1 MFLAE
6 GKKNG
11 PMWIRFSGRMKR
23 MARRGGVETLPG
35 KLTRVKK
42 KKGEEEKKNNG
53 EGQRGGWNQLA
64 LKTGGVTLEKK
75 KEEGG
80 EILFSCSSGGN
91 EFSVRSLEGAEL
103 SRSKV
108 PS

>member
-42 KKGEEEKKNNG
+42 KKGEEEKK
-53 EGQRGGWNQLA
+53 Q
-64 LKTGGVTLEKK
+64 
-75 KEEGG
+75 
-80 EILFSCSSGGN
+80 
-91 EFSVRSLEGAEL
+91 
-103 SRSKV
+103 
-108 PS
+108 

>member
-75 KEEGG
+75 KEGG
-80 EILFSCSSGGN
+80 RRGGKYYFPVHQEEMN
-91 EFSVRSLEGAEL
+91 FRLGVWKERS
-103 SRSKV
+103 
-108 PS
+108 

>member
-1 MFLAE
+1 ME
-6 GKKNG
+6 SISIENG
-11 PMWIRFSGRMKR
+11 
-23 MARRGGVETLPG
+23 RRNIG
-35 KLTRVKK
+35 
-42 KKGEEEKKNNG
+42 EKKRKG
-53 EGQRGGWNQLA
+53 
-64 LKTGGVTLEKK
+64 
-75 KEEGG
+75 EEGG